1 MKYYFLSDI
10 HGNLPALE
18 IVLKNI
24 DNDSN
29 IIFLGDIV
37 NYGPWSNEC
46 VDLIDSL
53 KNKVTLLGNHE
64 DYFINGICCPHDLV
78 HSFFNF
84 CINKFNRF
92 NIISNYK
99 KKYSF
104 LDYTCIHTIDDK
116 KIFYNSDIN
125 INGNF
130 IIGHSHQQ
138 FHKNKNN
145 FNLINPGSVGQN
157 RKNLNIISYCEFN
170 YSQKSFLFHNLEY
183 DSSIVIKKMIEMKYP
198 DICINYYKQM
208 RS

>member
-183 DSSIVIKKMIEMKYP
+183 DSTIVIKKMIEMKYP

>member
-18 IVLKNI
+18 IVLKNL

>member
-46 VDLIDSL
+46 VELIDSL

-64 DYFINGICCPHDLV
+64 DYFINGISCPHDLV

-116 KIFYNSDIN
+116 KIFFNSDIN

-157 RKNLNIISYCEFN
+157 RKNLDTISYCEFN

-183 DSSIVIKKMIEMKYP
+183 DSTIVIKKMIEMKYP

-208 RS
+208 LS

>member
-116 KIFYNSDIN
+116 KIFFNSDIN